1 MALVLGSLLHLP
13 GSIMSLEYEKKNG
26 DEFYH
31 RKSMQT
37 VDEKLIEMVCMRCG
51 FTFGGQ
57 ESGSVF
63 SAAVCQTQAS
73 SSKHYIES
81 LPLVLKDKRSCLS
94 QGEGL
99 LYSLLIARLLS
110 GSRKLN
116 WDLETIFLSRA
127 LGGNNL

>member
-1 MALVLGSLLHLP
+1 
-13 GSIMSLEYEKKNG
+13 MSLVYENKKNG

-37 VDEKLIEMVCMRCG
+37 VDEKLIETVCMRCG

-99 LYSLLIARLLS
+99 LYSCLLIARLLS

-116 WDLETIFLSRA
+116 WDLETIFLSRP